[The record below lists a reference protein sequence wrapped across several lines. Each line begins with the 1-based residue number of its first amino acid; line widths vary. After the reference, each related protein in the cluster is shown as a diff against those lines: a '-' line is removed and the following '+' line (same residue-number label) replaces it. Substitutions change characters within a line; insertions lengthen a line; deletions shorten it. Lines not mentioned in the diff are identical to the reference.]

1 MQGQCSS
8 LGLLLCMLTVK
19 SPPQAH
25 MFGHWFPVVWSFH
38 SRKQG
43 RQRRVTGD
51 NHWRV
56 RAQCHLRQE
65 FSGFAIFIFV
75 FWSASH
81 GKLPCFLCHDEPSEP
96 WAKIH
101 PFSLRSWQWEKW
113 PTHPPIPILC
123 LVASL
128 RYLVMAMRRV
138 TNTVPGCTT
147 WGSCPYDT
155 LACLFLSA
163 SCVAQSY
170 FLQLLA
176 GLPMVTY
183 LKLPIHLKLSV
194 FFWCLIFLPSI
205 YCCKYIHIAY
215 FVFSSFRVYWHSPDS
230 FCLAPC
236 CIVAHRK

>member
-8 LGLLLCMLTVK
+8 LGLLLCMLTVR

-101 PFSLRSWQWEKW
+101 PFSLRLWQWEKW

-147 WGSCPYDT
+147 WGSCPYDI
-155 LACLFLSA
+155 F
-163 SCVAQSY
+163 
-170 FLQLLA
+170 
-176 GLPMVTY
+176 G
-183 LKLPIHLKLSV
+183 LSV
-194 FFWCLIFLPSI
+194 SLSQLRGSVLLSPALSRASHGYLSKAPHTLETFCFLLVP
-205 YCCKYIHIAY
+205 Y
-215 FVFSSFRVYWHSPDS
+215 FSPKH
-230 FCLAPC
+230 LLL
-236 CIVAHRK
+236 